1 MAAKAAVQFIWLPN
15 SSTKAAPMICVIKG
29 NSKANSKHL
38 KTPEFLH
45 GGECLQRKKRGKL
58 LTRIHTHTKKKK
70 TIKQKTSLNSSAQVK
85 GSIFL

>member
-15 SSTKAAPMICVIKG
+15 CSTKAAPMIKG

-58 LTRIHTHTKKKK
+58 LTRIHTHTKKRKK
-70 TIKQKTSLNSSAQVK
+70 PSNRKLH
-85 GSIFL
+85 